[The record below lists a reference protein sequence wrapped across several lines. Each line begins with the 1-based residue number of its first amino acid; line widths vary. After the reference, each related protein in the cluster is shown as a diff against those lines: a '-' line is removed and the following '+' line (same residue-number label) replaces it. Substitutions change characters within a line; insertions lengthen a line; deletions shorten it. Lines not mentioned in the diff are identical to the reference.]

1 MVWGAIATLAGN
13 VLGSHLDRNAKGGSV
28 GPDFSWLNFEEQKTL
43 AREGIRMRVADAKA
57 AGIHPL
63 YALGAPT
70 MGGSPVQSFSEGD
83 GGSNWQS
90 SLGAAGQD
98 IGRAIDATRTHG
110 ERVGARVEALQLD
123 RAELENELLRSKIA
137 REKAQIGPPLPSG
150 NPYLNPPDLIM
161 PDNKIGVMIDE
172 KPMERTRTDPGRPY
186 QEPGAIPDVG
196 FVKTPTGLA
205 PVPSK
210 DVKERIEDQAI
221 PELMWSLRN
230 NLLPSLGHGEPPPQ
244 HALPSGAF
252 RWKWSVWKQEWQPEF
267 VVPGTKFKPDG
278 R

>member
-1 MVWGAIATLAGN
+1 MVWGSVISAAGGL
-13 VLGSHLDRNAKGGSV
+13 LGGLLDRNSKSSSV
-28 GPDFSWLNFEEQKTL
+28 GADFSWANLEEQKTL

-63 YALGAPT
+63 YAIGAPT
-70 MGGSPVQSFSEGD
+70 LGGSPVQSFSD
-83 GGSNWQS
+83 GGGDSTWQS

-98 IGRAIDATRTHG
+98 IGRAIDATRTQG
-110 ERVGARVEALQLD
+110 ERVGARIEALQLD

-150 NPYLNPPDLIM
+150 NPYLNPPDLLM

-172 KPMERTRTDPGRPY
+172 KPMERTVTEPGRPF

-210 DVKERIEDQAI
+210 DAKERIEDQAI

-244 HALPSGAF
+244 HALPQGAY
-252 RWKWSVWKQEWQPEF
+252 RWKWNVWKQEWQPQFIEK
-267 VVPGTKFKPDG
+267 GTKFN
-278 R
+278 RE